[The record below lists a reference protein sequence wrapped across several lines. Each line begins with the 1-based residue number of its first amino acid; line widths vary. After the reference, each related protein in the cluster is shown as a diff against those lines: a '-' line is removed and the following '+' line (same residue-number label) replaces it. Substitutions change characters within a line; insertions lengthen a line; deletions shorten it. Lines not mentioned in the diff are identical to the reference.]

1 MAKKEKNRNDL
12 KKKLRGQLKAIAK
25 IADRHYQTVR
35 EYVNYYVETGE
46 WKSVIIQNAVRK
58 HLESMKKE
66 KEALETEWKELI
78 K

>member
-12 KKKLRGQLKAIAK
+12 KKKLRGQLKAIAQ
-25 IADRHYQTVR
+25 IANRHYQTVR

-46 WKSVIIQNAVRK
+46 WKSIIVRDAVQK

-66 KEALETEWKELI
+66 KEALDAQLKELV
-78 K
+78 